1 MKLLKLMLLS
11 VSILLSTVGAGQGAP
26 LAAAPTKPVPL
37 TPTNN
42 ALITDYTPDLTW
54 KASTGVDM
62 DHYEIEIATDP
73 SFGATIVDS
82 DYGIPNGTLTH
93 TVGLALTPART
104 YYWHV
109 RSVSTLAESL
119 GWSSTYKFRT
129 AVEAPNLVSPAD
141 MTNILTNRPTF
152 DWDGVLNASGYTL
165 QVSQYY
171 GFTSLLINVNVSYT
185 VTEYTPTKD
194 LPANQTLYWR
204 VRTNNSAYG
213 PSAWSPVYTITQTA
227 IPTSIP
233 VLSQPRDDKL
243 TDDPTPLLVWEAVAV
258 PSGTTFQEYQI
269 QITKDDTFA
278 VVDIDDVVLDVATP
292 WYQVLDG
299 DVLDAATTYY
309 WRVRA
314 YNMDDATFDLYSSS
328 WSEVF
333 ALRISV
339 ETPTLIDP
347 IDMFDLIDNKPTF
360 DWTDVA
366 DAVNYTFQASLS
378 PTFAPL
384 LLNKITP
391 ISEYTPA
398 TPLPSDKTI
407 YWRARANNTNYGPGR
422 WSATWSVNSA
432 NPPGVPKLL
441 SPVANKLVPTLAPE
455 LKWSVSSLPVGT
467 TFDYYQVQVSTDT
480 TFAAPV
486 FDDSSITDRFITTI
500 TVTPDLNPA
509 TKFYWRARACN
520 TDFECSQWSAVNYF
534 RTSVEAPLLNTPL
547 DFDTFPAPYAASYDW
562 ADVISASGYKIQVSK
577 NLAFTSLVLNRTVT
591 LSEYTGG
598 VLKAGTYYWRVQ
610 ATNPYFG
617 PGPWSTVFTFTVTP

>member
-1 MKLLKLMLLS
+1 MLLS
-11 VSILLSTVGAGQGAP
+11 AFILVSTVGAAQSAP
-26 LAAAPTKPVPL
+26 LAVAPTKPVPL
-37 TPTNN
+37 TPANN
-42 ALITDYTPDLTW
+42 ALVTDYTPDLTW

-73 SFGATIVDS
+73 AFGVTIVDS

-93 TVGLALTPART
+93 TVGVVLDPART

-119 GWSSTYKFRT
+119 GWSATYSFRT
-129 AVEAPNLVSPAD
+129 AVEPPNLVSPAD
-141 MTNILTNRPTF
+141 MSNILTNRPTF
-152 DWDGVLNASGYTL
+152 DWDSVLNASGYNL
-165 QVSQYY
+165 QVSKYY
-171 GFTSLLINVNVSYT
+171 GFTSLLINVTVSYT
-185 VTEYTPTKD
+185 VTEYTPTTD

-204 VRTNNSAYG
+204 VRTTNNGYG

-233 VLSQPRDDKL
+233 VLSQPHDNKL
-243 TDDPTPLLVWEAVAV
+243 TDDPTPLLVWEAVTV

-299 DVLDAATTYY
+299 DILDPATTYY

-314 YNMDDATFDLYSSS
+314 YNVNDTTLDVYSSS

-339 ETPTLIDP
+339 ETPTLINP
-347 IDMFDLIDNKPTF
+347 VDMFDLTDNKPTF

-366 DAVNYTFQASLS
+366 FATQYTFQASYNSSFSS
-378 PTFAPL
+378 PFINA
-384 LLNKITP
+384 ITTV
-391 ISEYTPA
+391 SQYTPSS
-398 TPLPSDKTI
+398 PLASNRTV
-407 YWRARANNTNYGPGR
+407 YWRVRANRANYGPGH
-422 WSATWSVNSA
+422 WSVTWSVNTA
-432 NPPGVPKLL
+432 NPPGVPRLIYPI
-441 SPVANKLVPTLAPE
+441 SNKLVTTLAPQ
-455 LKWSVSSLPVGT
+455 LKWSVSSLPAGT

-486 FDDSSITDRFITTI
+486 FDDTSNTDQFITTI
-500 TVTPDLNPA
+500 IVSPDLSPA
-509 TKFYWRARACN
+509 TKFYWRVRACN
-520 TDFECSQWSAVNYF
+520 TDLECSQWSAVTYF
-534 RTSVEAPLLNTPL
+534 RTSVEAPTLNTPL
-547 DFDTFPAPYAASYDW
+547 DFDTFPAPYSASYDW
-562 ADVISASGYKIQVSK
+562 TDVTSASGYKIQVSK

-598 VLKAGTYYWRVQ
+598 TLKAGTYYWRVQ